1 MGVDDDRLAELNP
14 KTRTCVVI
22 GGRGFIGR
30 SLVLSLLKLGKWFV
44 RIADSAHSIH
54 LDPYEHDSLLSHAIA
69 SGRACYHHIDVRDK
83 SLVFKAVEG
92 SSVAFYL
99 DYADLHADNFHLC
112 YTIIVQGAKN
122 IINACRECKLRKL
135 IYNSTADV
143 VFDGSHDIVNGDEL
157 LPYPGKFDNVLS
169 DLKAQAEA
177 LILLANNI
185 DGLLTCA
192 IRPCNVFGPGDTNL
206 VPFFVTLAQ
215 SGWTKFIIG
224 NGESISDFTYV
235 ENVSHALICVEA
247 ALDFRT
253 ASIAGKAFFISNL
266 HPTKF
271 WDFLL
276 LILEGLGYQRPLI
289 KLPARMVWH
298 ILSFIKWAHRKW
310 GFLECSHNLFHYAQL
325 ASRSRTF
332 NCSAAQKHIGYSP
345 LVSNEEGVSLT
356 IQSFSHLAQDIFY
369 SRYCD
374 RVEPSKVE
382 KLLGGGK
389 VADILL
395 WRDEKKSFACFLA
408 LVLLFNWFFLSG
420 RTFADSAAKLLLL
433 LTFALFGYSVLP
445 TKVFGFDVKRLPISC
460 FEIHEGILKDSI
472 TAVAR
477 LWNRGFYCVRSLAN
491 GHDWELFF
499 KVVASV
505 YFLKLISI
513 QSLMMAMGIALAF
526 AFTAFF
532 VYEQYESEVDGV
544 SKLLHSGVKEVVKLL
559 KSLPHS
565 AASIICKKNNYP
577 RQYKKSTPA
586 QAQHWK

>member
-44 RIADSAHSIH
+44 RIADSAHSLH
-54 LDPYEHDSLLSHAIA
+54 LDPSEHDSLLSHAIA
-69 SGRACYHHIDVRDK
+69 SGRASYHHIDVRDN
-83 SLVFKAVEG
+83 SLVLKAVEG
-92 SSVAFYL
+92 SSVAFYV
-99 DYADLHADNFHLC
+99 DHVNLHADDFYLC

-122 IINACRECKLRKL
+122 IINACRECKLRRL
-135 IYNSTADV
+135 IYNSTVDV
-143 VFDGSHDIVNGDEL
+143 VFDGSRAIVNGDES
-157 LPYPGKFDNVLS
+157 LPYPGKFDHILS

-185 DGLLTCA
+185 DGLLTSA

-206 VPFFVTLAQ
+206 VPFFVTLAR
-215 SGWTKFIIG
+215 SGLTKFIIG
-224 NGESISDFTYV
+224 SGENMSDFTYV
-235 ENVSHALICVEA
+235 ENVSHAHICAEA
-247 ALDFRT
+247 ALDFRM
-253 ASIAGKAFFISNL
+253 ASVAGKAFFISNL
-266 HPTKF
+266 HPIKF
-271 WDFLL
+271 WDFLS
-276 LILEGLGYQRPLI
+276 LILEGLGYQRPLV

-310 GFLECSHNLFHYAQL
+310 GFLECSHALFHYAQL

-345 LVSNEEGVSLT
+345 LVSHEEGVSLT
-356 IQSFSHLAQDIFY
+356 IQSFSHLAKDMFY

-374 RVEPSKVE
+374 RDEPSKVE

-395 WRDEKKSFACFLA
+395 WRDEKKSFTCFLA

-433 LTFALFGYSVLP
+433 LTFFLFGYGVLP
-445 TKVFGFDVKRLPISC
+445 TKVFGFDVKRLPLSC
-460 FEIHEGILKDSI
+460 FEIHEGVVKDSI

-477 LWNRGFYCVRSLAN
+477 LWNRGFYCVRSLAK
-491 GHDWELFF
+491 GHHWKLFF
-499 KVVASV
+499 KVVASG
-505 YFLKLISI
+505 YFLKLISLH
-513 QSLMMAMGIALAF
+513 SSMMAMGIALAF
-526 AFTAFF
+526 AFTTFF

-544 SKLLHSGVKEVVKLL
+544 AKFLHGGVKEIGKLL
-559 KSLPHS
+559 KTNLPHS
-565 AASIICKKNNYP
+565 GASILCKNNNP
-577 RQYKKSTPA
+577 PQYKKSAP
-586 QAQHWK
+586 AQHWK